1 MLLAVLYRFDISS
14 IVYHAMALFDLEKR
28 NDSTMQKKKEGKKE
42 ECAFDHFDVLSSIEY
57 LFMRES
63 SIVEAR
69 DVVEEC
75 ETGVCVKCARNSI
88 LVLTVLR
95 FQC

>member
-14 IVYHAMALFDLEKR
+14 IVIRETKRFGDAEKKR
-28 NDSTMQKKKEGKKE
+28 RKE